1 MGMISRVRSQTA
13 DASKFVVDWM
23 EHRTGI
29 VTMTEHFL
37 YEPVPKRGAWL
48 YTLGSATLFLI
59 TLQFLTGILLL
70 FYYVPSIEDAWNS
83 VYYIQE
89 EAYFGA
95 LIRGIHYWSANFLLA
110 VIGLHMAQVFF
121 SGGYKAPRELNWV
134 VGVILLLLVILL
146 AFTGYLLRWDQDG
159 FWASV
164 VGMKIGSY
172 TPFLGGATIHLL
184 LGGDVV
190 GPATLTRFFALH
202 VWLLPAALAPFIGIH
217 LYLLRRHGVFGS
229 EFEYTERLAKLHESQ
244 RLEEYARY
252 ELDEDEE
259 DEEDDGDNGY
269 GSSGEHD
276 ARRP

>member
-1 MGMISRVRSQTA
+1 MIGRLRSQTME
-13 DASKFVVDWM
+13 ASQSIVDWM

-29 VTMTEHFL
+29 VTMLEHFL
-37 YEPVPKRGAWL
+37 YEPVPRRGAWL

-70 FYYVPSIEDAWNS
+70 FYYVPTTDHAWNS
-83 VYYIQE
+83 VYYIMND
-89 EAYFGA
+89 AYFGT

-110 VIGLHMAQVFF
+110 VIGLHMARTFF
-121 SGGYKAPRELNWV
+121 SGSYKAPREINWV
-134 VGVILLLLVILL
+134 IGVILLLLVIGL

-172 TPFLGGATIHLL
+172 SPFVGGYVINFL

-190 GPATLTRFFALH
+190 GPATLSRFFAIH
-202 VWLLPAALAPFIGIH
+202 VWLLPALIAPLIGVH

-229 EFEYTERLAKLHESQ
+229 EFEYTDRLAKLPAPQ
-244 RLEEYARY
+244 RLEEDARY
-252 ELDEDEE
+252 ETDEDEGGPYVGRRDRADRE
-259 DEEDDGDNGY
+259 GYERDG
-269 GSSGEHD
+269 E
-276 ARRP
+276 